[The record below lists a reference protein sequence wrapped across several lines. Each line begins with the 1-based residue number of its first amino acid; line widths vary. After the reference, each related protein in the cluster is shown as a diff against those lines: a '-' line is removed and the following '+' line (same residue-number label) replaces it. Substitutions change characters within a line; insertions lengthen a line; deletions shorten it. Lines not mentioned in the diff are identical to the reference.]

1 MRGHSM
7 SRWKG
12 VFHRQGIV
20 GLDLGSYML
29 KAVQIEPTRD
39 GWRLMQL
46 AQCPTPTDAIRDG
59 VIVQPQEVAEAIKRL
74 LRENGFRASAA
85 VTAIAGAPVIVR
97 LVTLPKMSE
106 AMLRKTIRYEASKY
120 VSTSVEDSYVGFEI
134 VGDVEPS
141 SAEGESQERQMQVL
155 LVVAPREMVDAQIR
169 TLELAGLEAVAI
181 EVEAFA
187 LYRALF
193 EMNRTALAQLEGRPA
208 AMVDL
213 GASYTNLYIASQH
226 GFFLTRNIPIA
237 GNTFTQTVQNVLQCS
252 WSEAERFKRTVDF
265 RQLLKRRSTRSRA
278 TAAEEEAAPAESAGG
293 GAQEEA
299 VLKALQGQVDELLR
313 EVRRS
318 LHYYQSQFPEG
329 SEQGQ
334 VTQLVLTGGSSQ
346 LNGLAQYAAA
356 RLGLEVELGDPF
368 NNPDFDT
375 AHISAE
381 ALQMFAPVLGIA
393 VGLAVREMFVEAQRR
408 AA

>member
-1 MRGHSM
+1 MA
-7 SRWKG
+7 RWKG
-12 VFHRQGIV
+12 VFNKQSVI
-20 GLDLGSYML
+20 GLDLGSYAI
-29 KAVQIEPTRD
+29 KAVQVEPTRT
-39 GWRLMQL
+39 GWRLLQI
-46 AQCPTPTDAIRDG
+46 AQCPTPADAIRDG

-74 LRENGFRASAA
+74 LRENAFRASAA
-85 VTAIAGAPVIVR
+85 ITAIAGASVIVR
-97 LVTLPKMSE
+97 QVTLPKMTE

-120 VSTSVEDSYVGFEI
+120 VSTSIEDSYVGFEI
-134 VGDVEPS
+134 LGDMEHVP
-141 SAEGESQERQMQVL
+141 AEGEQEENTEKQMQVL

-169 TLELAGLEAVAI
+169 TMELAGLEALAI

-193 EMNRTALAQLEGRPA
+193 EINKVAIAKLEGHPA
-208 AMVDL
+208 AIIDI
-213 GASYTNLYIASQH
+213 GASYTNLYIASGD

-237 GNTFTQTVQNVLQCS
+237 GDAFTQTTQNVLRCS
-252 WSEAERFKRTVDF
+252 WAEAERFKRTVDF

-278 TAAEEEAAPAESAGG
+278 SAGDEESAQEHVSNE
-293 GAQEEA
+293 QEEA
-299 VLKALQGQVDELLR
+299 VLRALQAQTDELLR

-329 SEQGQ
+329 SPQGQ
-334 VTQLVLTGGSSQ
+334 VTSLVITGGSSQ
-346 LNGLAQYAAA
+346 LGGFAEYASA
-356 RLGLEVELGDPF
+356 RLGLEVEPGDPF

-381 ALQMFAPVLGIA
+381 ALQMFTPVLGIA
-393 VGLAVREMFVEAQRR
+393 VGLAVREAFAERQRQ

>member
-1 MRGHSM
+1 MA
-7 SRWKG
+7 RWKG
-12 VFHRQGIV
+12 VFNKQSVI
-20 GLDLGSYML
+20 GLDLGSYAI
-29 KAVQIEPTRD
+29 KAVQVEPTRT
-39 GWRLMQL
+39 GWRLLQI
-46 AQCPTPTDAIRDG
+46 AQCPTPADAIRDG

-74 LRENGFRASAA
+74 LRENAFRASAA
-85 VTAIAGAPVIVR
+85 ITAIAGASVIVR
-97 LVTLPKMSE
+97 QVTLPKMTE

-120 VSTSVEDSYVGFEI
+120 VSTSIEDSYVGFEI
-134 VGDVEPS
+134 LGDMEHVP
-141 SAEGESQERQMQVL
+141 AEGEQEENAEKQMQVL

-169 TLELAGLEAVAI
+169 TMELAGLEALAI

-193 EMNRTALAQLEGRPA
+193 EINKVAIAKLEGHPA
-208 AMVDL
+208 AIIDI
-213 GASYTNLYIASQH
+213 GASYTNLYIASGD

-237 GNTFTQTVQNVLQCS
+237 GDAFTQTTQNVLRCS
-252 WSEAERFKRTVDF
+252 WAEAERFKRTVDF

-278 TAAEEEAAPAESAGG
+278 SAGDEESAQEHVSNE
-293 GAQEEA
+293 QEEA
-299 VLKALQGQVDELLR
+299 VLRALQAQTDELLR

-329 SEQGQ
+329 SPQGQ
-334 VTQLVLTGGSSQ
+334 VSSLVITGGSSQ
-346 LNGLAQYAAA
+346 LGGFAEYASA

-381 ALQMFAPVLGIA
+381 ALQMFTPVLGIA
-393 VGLAVREMFVEAQRR
+393 VGLAVREAFAERQRQ

>member
-1 MRGHSM
+1 MA
-7 SRWKG
+7 RWKG
-12 VFHRQGIV
+12 VFNKQSVI
-20 GLDLGSYML
+20 GLDLGSYAI
-29 KAVQIEPTRD
+29 KAVQVEPTRT
-39 GWRLMQL
+39 GWRLLQI
-46 AQCPTPTDAIRDG
+46 AQCPTPADAIRDG

-74 LRENGFRASAA
+74 LRENAFRASAA
-85 VTAIAGAPVIVR
+85 ITAIAGASVIVR
-97 LVTLPKMSE
+97 QVTLPKMTE

-120 VSTSVEDSYVGFEI
+120 VSTSIEDSYVGFEI
-134 VGDVEPS
+134 LGDMEHVP
-141 SAEGESQERQMQVL
+141 AEGEQEENAEKQMQVL

-169 TLELAGLEAVAI
+169 TMELAGLEALAI

-193 EMNRTALAQLEGRPA
+193 EINKVAIAKLEGHPA
-208 AMVDL
+208 AIIDI
-213 GASYTNLYIASQH
+213 GASYTNLYIASGD

-237 GNTFTQTVQNVLQCS
+237 GDAFTQTTQNVLRCS
-252 WSEAERFKRTVDF
+252 WAEAERFKRTVDF

-278 TAAEEEAAPAESAGG
+278 SAGDEESAQEHVSNE
-293 GAQEEA
+293 QEEA
-299 VLKALQGQVDELLR
+299 VLRALQAQTDELLR

-329 SEQGQ
+329 SPQGQ
-334 VTQLVLTGGSSQ
+334 VTSLVITGGSSQ
-346 LNGLAQYAAA
+346 LGGFAEYASA
-356 RLGLEVELGDPF
+356 RLGLEVEPGDPF

-381 ALQMFAPVLGIA
+381 ALQMFTPVLGIA
-393 VGLAVREMFVEAQRR
+393 VGLAVREAFAERQRQ

>member
-1 MRGHSM
+1 MA
-7 SRWKG
+7 RWKG
-12 VFHRQGIV
+12 VFNKQSVV
-20 GLDLGSYML
+20 GLDLGSYMM
-29 KAVQIEPTRD
+29 KAVQVEPTRT
-39 GWRLMQL
+39 GWRLLQI
-46 AQCPTPTDAIRDG
+46 AQCPTPADAIRDG

-74 LRENGFRASAA
+74 LRENAFRASAA

-97 LVTLPKMSE
+97 QVTLPKMTE

-120 VSTSVEDSYVGFEI
+120 VSTSIEDSYIGFEI
-134 VGDVEPS
+134 LGDVEHV
-141 SAEGESQERQMQVL
+141 SAEGEQSENTEKQMQVL

-169 TLELAGLEAVAI
+169 TLELAGLEVLAI

-193 EMNRTALAQLEGRPA
+193 EINRVAMAKMEGRPA
-208 AMVDL
+208 AIVDI
-213 GASYTNLYIASQH
+213 GASYTNLYIVSGD

-237 GNTFTQTVQNVLQCS
+237 GDAFTQTTQNVLHCS

-265 RQLLKRRSTRSRA
+265 RQLLKRRSTRSR
-278 TAAEEEAAPAESAGG
+278 TPSDEESPKESASS
-293 GAQEEA
+293 AQEEA
-299 VLKALQGQVDELLR
+299 VLRALQGQVDELLR

-329 SEQGQ
+329 SPQGQ
-334 VTQLVLTGGSSQ
+334 VTSLVITGGSSQ
-346 LNGLAQYAAA
+346 LGGFAEYASA
-356 RLGLEVELGDPF
+356 RLGLEVEPGDPF

-381 ALQMFAPVLGIA
+381 ALQMFTPVLGIA
-393 VGLAVREMFVEAQRR
+393 VGLAVRETFAERQRQ

>member
-1 MRGHSM
+1 
-7 SRWKG
+7 
-12 VFHRQGIV
+12 
-20 GLDLGSYML
+20 
-29 KAVQIEPTRD
+29 P
-39 GWRLMQL
+39 
-46 AQCPTPTDAIRDG
+46 
-59 VIVQPQEVAEAIKRL
+59 
-74 LRENGFRASAA
+74 
-85 VTAIAGAPVIVR
+85 
-97 LVTLPKMSE
+97 
-106 AMLRKTIRYEASKY
+106 
-120 VSTSVEDSYVGFEI
+120 
-134 VGDVEPS
+134 
-141 SAEGESQERQMQVL
+141 AEGEQNENRERQMQVL

-169 TLELAGLEAVAI
+169 TLELAGLEALAI

-193 EMNRTALAQLEGRPA
+193 EMNHTALARWNGSPA
-208 AMVDL
+208 AMADL
-213 GASYTNLYIASQH
+213 GASYTNLYIASSN

-237 GNTFTQTVQNVLQCS
+237 GNTFTQTVQSVLQCS

-265 RQLLKRRSTRSRA
+265 RQLLKRRNTRSRA
-278 TAAEEEAAPAESAGG
+278 STADDEAVPTESAGS
-293 GAQEEA
+293 AQEEA

-329 SEQGQ
+329 SPHGQ
-334 VTQLVLTGGSSQ
+334 VSRLVLTGGSSQ
-346 LNGLAQYAAA
+346 ISGLAEYAAA

-393 VGLAVREMFVEAQRR
+393 VGLAVREAFVEAQRR